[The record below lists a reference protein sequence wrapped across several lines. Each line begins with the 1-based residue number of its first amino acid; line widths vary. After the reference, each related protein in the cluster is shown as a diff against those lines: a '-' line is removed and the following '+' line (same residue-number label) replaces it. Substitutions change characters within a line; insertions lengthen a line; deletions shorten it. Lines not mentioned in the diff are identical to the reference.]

1 VGYDWHRILS
11 GLVALFLI
19 GLAVFSGEPGSI
31 IGTLIFLVWPI
42 ALIWWPEI
50 LGSMSGR
57 SLGHGWLSQS
67 SAAWLVRS
75 CGWVLLGFIVFV
87 VVWYFPYLDSLPS

>member
-1 VGYDWHRILS
+1 MGYDWHRILS

-19 GLAVFSGEPGSI
+19 GGAVFSGEPGNV
-31 IGTLIFLVWPI
+31 IGMLIFLVWPI
-42 ALIWWPEI
+42 ALIWWPEQ
-50 LGSMSGR
+50 LGSMSAR

-75 CGWVLLGFIVFV
+75 CGWVLLVFIVLV

>member
-1 VGYDWHRILS
+1 
-11 GLVALFLI
+11 
-19 GLAVFSGEPGSI
+19 
-31 IGTLIFLVWPI
+31 
-42 ALIWWPEI
+42 
-50 LGSMSGR
+50 MSAR

-75 CGWVLLGFIVFV
+75 CGWVLLVFIVLV